1 MTKLSSCTEA
11 FIQNGKVRNI
21 FSIRHYAATICRH
34 NYVNKSVS
42 FNMHTLMWLPPC
54 P

>member
-21 FSIRHYAATICRH
+21 FSIHPLCSH
-34 NYVNKSVS
+34 NLQALLNKSVS
-42 FNMHTLMWLPPC
+42 FNMHTLKC
-54 P
+54 G